1 MEGQVKDEKAL
12 TGVHGTRNLRM
23 EIYGDTVL
31 GVQSKLSDA
40 KLAVLHDTPTR
51 SSRYADTVASMNT
64 FFTFQLL
71 DAVHASS

>member
-1 MEGQVKDEKAL
+1 MVRPRFPSLLAFALVGSEQLAFMEGQVKDEKAL

-51 SSRYADTVASMNT
+51 SHR
-64 FFTFQLL
+64 
-71 DAVHASS
+71 